1 VRHLGIMQVELSK
14 LSLEGL
20 ALELPP
26 HPVDGQLLPSRKAE
40 IRSGEALRGAL
51 LMDEQGL
58 HLRGVA
64 ASELVLSSLD
74 WHFGKVFLASQR
86 QVKLGGVRVRA
97 ESGGTRFD
105 LDLELAS
112 VQADRLQLTVGEL
125 VVSAELDAVALQV
138 AVHDDPEVGYL
149 RADQALLKELQL
161 RRGDLTISMPVL
173 LVRNLNMDWG
183 GEWFVLEAST
193 LEGETLQLGYRGSV
207 LSANDVAIRAFG
219 LRGDDVKLDEAR
231 FGKLV
236 VEARLPPRAP
246 ASPAEQGAPSRVPLF
261 DWRLLDGLSGHL
273 NVDVHVD
280 LAVPIIGHR
289 RATHELR
296 VPIDD
301 GTIDYRK
308 LESNLARLED
318 SLIDFSV
325 RDGGLVLELGLPLIR
340 TRGRGKP
347 ILRWPLS
354 PADLELAENRLVRLA
369 VLPNVK
375 PAIQSEAPRP
385 EEEREKDGGP
395 SSFRLRS
402 LSAENIDA
410 VLTLAAARPSPGVS
424 LRVLSFG
431 KLQLTGAVHH
441 DPEAEPRDG
450 MLRGSL
456 ANLHAAL
463 VGLPLGDSALRG
475 ELTLGA
481 LHELAVGFVD
491 LVPQRVRATLE
502 SLTLRAVAFAAPE
515 HAVATGAGNA

>member
-1 VRHLGIMQVELSK
+1 MQVELSK

-26 HPVDGQLLPSRKAE
+26 HTVDGQPLPARKAE

-51 LMDEQGL
+51 LTDQQGL

-74 WHFGKVFLASQR
+74 WHFGNKVFLASQR
-86 QVKLGGVRVRA
+86 LAKLGGVRVRA
-97 ESGGTRFD
+97 ESGETNLD

-125 VVSAELDAVALQV
+125 VLSAELDAVALEV

-149 RADQALLKELQL
+149 RADQALLKELEL
-161 RRGDLTISMPVL
+161 RRGDITVSMPAL
-173 LVRNLNMDWG
+173 LLRNLNVDWG
-183 GEWFVLEAST
+183 GELFVLEAST

-219 LRGDDVKLDEAR
+219 LRGDEVKLDEAR

-236 VEARLPPRAP
+236 VEASLPPRAP
-246 ASPAEQGAPSRVPLF
+246 GSPAEEPARPRAPLF

-273 NVDVHVD
+273 NVDVNVD

-296 VPIDD
+296 VPIDE

-325 RDGGLVLELGLPLIR
+325 RDGSLVLELGLPLIR

-375 PAIQSEAPRP
+375 PAALSDAPRP

-402 LSAENIDA
+402 LSAENVDA
-410 VLTLAAARPSPGVS
+410 VLALEAAKPSPGVS
-424 LRVLSFG
+424 LRVLSFD
-431 KLQLTGAVHH
+431 KLQLTGGVHH
-441 DPEAEPRDG
+441 DPEAAPREG
-450 MLRGSL
+450 TLRGSL

-481 LHELAVGFVD
+481 LSELAVGFVD
-491 LVPQRVRATLE
+491 LAPQRVRATLE
-502 SLTLRAVAFAAPE
+502 SLTLRAVALASPEQAA
-515 HAVATGAGNA
+515 GAGNA